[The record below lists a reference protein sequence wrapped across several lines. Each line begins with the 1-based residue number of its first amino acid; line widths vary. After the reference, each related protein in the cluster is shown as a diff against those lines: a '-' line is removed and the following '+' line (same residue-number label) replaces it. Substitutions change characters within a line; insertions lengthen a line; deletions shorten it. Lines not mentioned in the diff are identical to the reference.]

1 MSTCRAVVSIPKTC
15 QRCGVEFGCGGSCCW
30 CDEVKLDAQVRGELR
45 QQFTD
50 CLCRSC
56 LEQAQSEAQA
66 SGAPAEGLLPA
77 TAVDSPAE

>member
-1 MSTCRAVVSIPKTC
+1 MPKTC

-30 CDEVKLDAQVRGELR
+30 CDEVALDAAVRETLR

-56 LEQAQSEAQA
+56 LEQASKDGDGG
-66 SGAPAEGLLPA
+66 SGIGDRGLGIG
-77 TAVDSPAE
+77 DQG

>member
-1 MSTCRAVVSIPKTC
+1 MSSCRAIVSIPKTC

-30 CDEVKLDAQVRGELR
+30 CDEIPLDATVREALR

-56 LEQAQSEAQA
+56 LEAAG
-66 SGAPAEGLLPA
+66 SGIRDQGLGIR
-77 TAVDSPAE
+77 E